1 MKVHTQVLEQGQP
14 KVETQKLH
22 LKMHRNTGN
31 HVFSANAEIT
41 EFAQR
46 ASKPEI
52 DPQNQN
58 KVRRTC
64 NRRIWLAVPVQ

>member
-22 LKMHRNTGN
+22 KNLHRNTEN

-41 EFAQR
+41 EFARR

-58 KVRRTC
+58 MVQRTC
-64 NRRIWLAVPVQ
+64 NRR